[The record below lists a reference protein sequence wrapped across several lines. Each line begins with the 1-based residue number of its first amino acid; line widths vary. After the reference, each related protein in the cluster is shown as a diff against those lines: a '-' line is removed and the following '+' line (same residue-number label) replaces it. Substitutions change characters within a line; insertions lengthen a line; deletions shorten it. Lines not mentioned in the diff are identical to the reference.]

1 MTYAIASDG
10 TRIHYEIIGRKSAP
24 PVLMI
29 QGLGADKHMW
39 DMQRFVLATRYR
51 VIAHDNRGAGRSD
64 KPFGAYTIEQMAADA
79 ISVLDHAEIDN
90 AHVVGAS
97 MGGVISQLVAVLYP
111 ERVRSLSL
119 VCTSCS
125 NHQWRRDL
133 IGTWGDIATEQGM
146 GAMTAVAA
154 RWVIGPRSLR
164 RLWPA
169 VSWLGPISTS
179 RPSHGFRGQVQA
191 ILDADDSMRDQLSS
205 IKVPTTVI
213 VGNQDVLTPRGDSEE
228 IADRIPTAELSVLSG
243 AAHGLMIEHAT
254 TFNRVLGDFL
264 SRAEQVWKSKHNKV
278 TGQQRHL
285 RSVS

>member
-1 MTYAIASDG
+1 MTYAIAGDG
-10 TRIHYEIIGRKSAP
+10 TRIHYEILGRKSAP

-39 DMQRFVLATRYR
+39 NMQRFVLATRYR

-97 MGGVISQLVAVLYP
+97 MGGVISQLIAVLYP

-133 IGTWGDIATEQGM
+133 IKTWGDIATEKGM

-179 RPSHGFRGQVQA
+179 RPSHGFKGQVQA

-205 IKVPTTVI
+205 VKVPTTVI

-228 IADRIPTAELSVLSG
+228 IAGLISTAELSVLSG
-243 AAHGLMIEHAT
+243 AAHGLVIEHAI
-254 TFNRVLGDFL
+254 TFNRILGDFL
-264 SRAEQVWKSKHNKV
+264 SRAEQVWKSKHNKA
-278 TGQQRHL
+278 TSEQRHL
-285 RSVS
+285 RSAS

>member
-1 MTYAIASDG
+1 MTYAVANDG

-79 ISVLDHAEIDN
+79 VAVLDHVEIDN

-133 IGTWGDIATEQGM
+133 IKTWGDIATEKGM

-228 IADRIPTAELSVLSG
+228 IAERISTAELSVLSG

-264 SRAEQVWKSKHNKV
+264 SRAEQVWKSQHNKA
-278 TGQQRHL
+278 TSEQRHL